1 MLMEKVIKVGMA
13 DLAITK
19 SPGVLITIGLG
30 SCIGVVLYDPQ
41 SKVGGL
47 VHIMLPDSSKALK
60 NENRA
65 KFADTGIILLYE
77 KVISAGANKNRL
89 ISKIA
94 GGAQMFNLSSFNNNL
109 KIGERNVEACRGI
122 LKKLGIPIKAEDVGG
137 TYGRTIEFYTENGI
151 LVIKTVGAGT
161 KTI

>member
-1 MLMEKVIKVGMA
+1 MEKIIKVGMA
-13 DLAITK
+13 DLAVTK

-30 SCIGVVLYDPQ
+30 SCVGVVLYDPY
-41 SKVGGL
+41 SKIGGL
-47 VHIMLPDSSKALK
+47 VHIMLPDSSRALK
-60 NENRA
+60 NENKA
-65 KFADTGIILLYE
+65 KFADTGILLLYE
-77 KVISAGANKNRL
+77 KIIGAGANRGRL

-109 KIGERNVEACRGI
+109 KIGERNVEACKEV

-137 TYGRTIEFYTENGI
+137 TYGRTIEFYTENGM
-151 LVIKTVGAGT
+151 LMIKTVGAGI